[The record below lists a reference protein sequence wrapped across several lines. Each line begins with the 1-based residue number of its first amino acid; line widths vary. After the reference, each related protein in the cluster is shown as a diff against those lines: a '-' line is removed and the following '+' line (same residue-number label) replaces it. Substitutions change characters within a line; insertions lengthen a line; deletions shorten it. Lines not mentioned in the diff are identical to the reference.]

1 MKRALLATLWIGTVA
16 TAFAVALQV
25 SGFLVPLASW
35 VARMGLPSGDVG
47 FANFLLVIVLSFAVA
62 WTLLQIPEAPRR
74 VGLVIFLVAD
84 LLGATWLFESVGSSF
99 APLPAIAAASS
110 PPCSS
115 SSSKRPDPA
124 GSAGRPRASSPD
136 VSRNQGLIA

>member
-25 SGFLVPLASW
+25 SGFLAPLASW

-62 WTLLQIPEAPRR
+62 WTLLQVPEALRR
-74 VGLVIFLVAD
+74 WG
-84 LLGATWLFESVGSSF
+84 W
-99 APLPAIAAASS
+99 
-110 PPCSS
+110 SS
-115 SSSKRPDPA
+115 SSSR
-124 GSAGRPRASSPD
+124 
-136 VSRNQGLIA
+136 IC